1 MHTHQ
6 QTTAATNDNIVN
18 SPINRVCADVKEEA
32 TRSRPWREASD
43 ARAATRW
50 TTARRRRW
58 TWAAARAYPA
68 VVTSHRGAATKGR
81 YSSCRPS
88 KVIICLFIYVCLYI
102 WACVCVCFA
111 RVYARMYVFSQPVC
125 ISTANSDGCLLLR
138 RFSFSFPTIFYTSSF
153 FPGVID
159 GGSWWR
165 RQCSRWWHIFVV
177 IS

>member
-81 YSSCRPS
+81 YSSCRSS

-102 WACVCVCFA
+102 WACVCVCCMFCTSFSQLYLLE
-111 RVYARMYVFSQPVC
+111 RVIFLLITMVVFSWGVSPFPFRPSSIHPPFFLVWLMEGVDEED
-125 ISTANSDGCLLLR
+125 SAADDG
-138 RFSFSFPTIFYTSSF
+138 IFL
-153 FPGVID
+153 
-159 GGSWWR
+159 
-165 RQCSRWWHIFVV
+165 
-177 IS
+177 